1 MGFTIGMPAI
11 KLSSTEGKG
20 GRHSGNLS
28 KVAEEAL
35 SERLGKDLDINPEL
49 THTNQYLPCNI
60 NGEIKTITSAKE
72 LIQYSDDWVEKR
84 NKEVKENNDIIRPLI
99 RELNRQR
106 KIAGEKKLGDKDAL
120 AIINKER
127 EKNGEPPLKLM
138 AKIKSDAVLMCN
150 AIIKP
155 PMAFMETL
163 TREQQ
168 ERFLLDSFD
177 KFKELV
183 GEDNVKAAVIHWDEL
198 NPHIHI
204 FWQPVTDDGRL
215 CAKEL
220 FDIKFLDKLNREMPQ
235 YLREK
240 GWEIDDCDAYDI
252 EEAQKIREEQ
262 GEKAYREYNEKRR
275 QERADKKSGR
285 GSKKFKDDMDKAAA
299 EAEAR
304 REAAEQAERLA
315 IQQREAEEQ
324 AAEQAKKQRE
334 ADEQKSA
341 ELQSEVTELTAKKDS
356 LEGKIETSEAKLS
369 DIQKRI
375 AQAEEE
381 LVRKQ
386 EIPPPPKKPFERK
399 PTPPITISREEYIS
413 NSVNRDLGFLE
424 RKKQAK
430 EVGADY
436 DEKMSAYYRD
446 LALQEQYERDS
457 AAYKEE
463 YEMTLTVQKVAAQQ
477 ARTAQEQAQT
487 AASQKA
493 TAAELTERENCL
505 AKAEKQVQAERASV
519 DVIVEKRVQQALQ
532 KAQTFVEYGRTNARF
547 NALFSKFIGNGES
560 YDDKKL
566 HHEQKQTAHDEQKQP
581 SETPLPKKR
590 PKQKGYDDI

>member
-1 MGFTIGMPAI
+1 MGFTIGTPAI
-11 KLSSTEGKG
+11 KLSSAEGKG

-127 EKNGEPPLKLM
+127 EKNGEPLLKLM

-168 ERFLLDSFD
+168 ELFLLDGFE

-183 GEDNVKAAVIHWDEL
+183 GKDNVKAAVIHWDEL

-220 FDIKFLDKLNREMPQ
+220 FDIKFLDKLNREMPK

-252 EEAQKIREEQ
+252 EEAQKIREEH

-304 REAAEQAERLA
+304 REAAEQAT
-315 IQQREAEEQ
+315 
-324 AAEQAKKQRE
+324 EQAKKQRE
-334 ADEQKSA
+334 AVDH
-341 ELQSEVTELTAKKDS
+341 
-356 LEGKIETSEAKLS
+356 
-369 DIQKRI
+369 
-375 AQAEEE
+375 
-381 LVRKQ
+381 
-386 EIPPPPKKPFERK
+386 
-399 PTPPITISREEYIS
+399 
-413 NSVNRDLGFLE
+413 
-424 RKKQAK
+424 
-430 EVGADY
+430 
-436 DEKMSAYYRD
+436 
-446 LALQEQYERDS
+446 
-457 AAYKEE
+457 
-463 YEMTLTVQKVAAQQ
+463 
-477 ARTAQEQAQT
+477 
-487 AASQKA
+487 SQ
-493 TAAELTERENCL
+493 
-505 AKAEKQVQAERASV
+505 
-519 DVIVEKRVQQALQ
+519 
-532 KAQTFVEYGRTNARF
+532 
-547 NALFSKFIGNGES
+547 
-560 YDDKKL
+560 
-566 HHEQKQTAHDEQKQP
+566 
-581 SETPLPKKR
+581 
-590 PKQKGYDDI
+590 

>member
-430 EVGADY
+430 EVGVDY

-463 YEMTLTVQKVAAQQ
+463 YEMTLTVQKIAAQQ

-566 HHEQKQTAHDEQKQP
+566 QHEQKQTAHDEQKQP

>member
-356 LEGKIETSEAKLS
+356 LEGEIETSAAKLS
-369 DIQKRI
+369 DIQKRT

-399 PTPPITISREEYIS
+399 PTPPITISREEFIS
-413 NSVNRDLGFLE
+413 NSVNRDLGLFE

-430 EVGADY
+430 EVGAVY

-446 LALQEQYERDS
+446 LALHEQYERDS

-505 AKAEKQVQAERASV
+505 AKAEKKVQTERASV

>member
-1 MGFTIGMPAI
+1 MDDKARSISF
-11 KLSSTEGKG
+11 SRGKG
-20 GRHSGNLS
+20 
-28 KVAEEAL
+28 K
-35 SERLGKDLDINPEL
+35 L
-49 THTNQYLPCNI
+49 THTDRTLIADNVDKDRMKNNVILVNESLSEAYDKIFGEAQAKYNAKQKRKDRKIDDYFSKLFGVSADSKEADVVIHNKNNQQSFYEWVVGVGGSYDTALV
-60 NGEIKTITSAKE
+60 
-72 LIQYSDDWVEKR
+72 DWV
-84 NKEVKENNDIIRPLI
+84 ND
-99 RELNRQR
+99 N
-106 KIAGEKKLGDKDAL
+106 GDSIQANPEAAQL
-120 AIINKER
+120 AIKCLTEYITGDEEAGVLSYEER
-127 EKNGEPPLKLM
+127 NPNFHLM
-138 AKIKSDAVLMCN
+138 K
-150 AIIKP
+150 AIIHADEKTP
-155 PMAFMETL
+155 HLHVDVIPFTDGYKTSMSRQQGIAKALEAMGYGTGETAIA
-163 TREQQ
+163 E
-168 ERFLLDSFD
+168 
-177 KFKELV
+177 
-183 GEDNVKAAVIHWDEL
+183 
-198 NPHIHI
+198 
-204 FWQPVTDDGRL
+204 WQ
-215 CAKEL
+215 
-220 FDIKFLDKLNREMPQ
+220 
-235 YLREK
+235 
-240 GWEIDDCDAYDI
+240 
-252 EEAQKIREEQ
+252 
-262 GEKAYREYNEKRR
+262 
-275 QERADKKSGR
+275 
-285 GSKKFKDDMDKAAA
+285 
-299 EAEAR
+299 EAER
-304 REAAEQAERLA
+304 KVFREICERHGFVIRDDEKSRGYTVLTKQYGKFHENELALEKQQTQIAANAQAIEQSKAD
-315 IQQREAEEQ
+315 REAEEQ
-324 AAEQAKKQRE
+324 SAEQAKKQRE

-356 LEGKIETSEAKLS
+356 LEGEIETSAAKLS
-369 DIQKRI
+369 DIQKRT

-399 PTPPITISREEYIS
+399 PTPPITISREEFIS
-413 NSVNRDLGFLE
+413 NSVNRDLGLFE

-430 EVGADY
+430 EVGAVY

-446 LALQEQYERDS
+446 LALHEQYERDS

-477 ARTAQEQAQT
+477 ARTSQEQAQT

>member
-11 KLSSTEGKG
+11 KLSSAEGKG

-106 KIAGEKKLGDKDAL
+106 KIAGEKKLGDKDSL
-120 AIINKER
+120 AIINKEL

-168 ERFLLDSFD
+168 ERFLLDGFE

-183 GEDNVKAAVIHWDEL
+183 GKDNVKAAVIHWDEL

-220 FDIKFLDKLNREMPQ
+220 FDIKFLDKLNREMPK

-252 EEAQKIREEQ
+252 EEAQKIREEH

-304 REAAEQAERLA
+304 REAAEQAT
-315 IQQREAEEQ
+315 
-324 AAEQAKKQRE
+324 EQAKKQRE

-341 ELQSEVTELTAKKDS
+341 ELQSEVTELTAKKNS

-369 DIQKRI
+369 DIQKRTE
-375 AQAEEE
+375 QAEEE

-386 EIPPPPKKPFERK
+386 EIPPPPKKPFDRK
-399 PTPPITISREEYIS
+399 PTPPIAISREEFIS
-413 NSVNRDLGFLE
+413 NSVNRDLGLFE
-424 RKKQAK
+424 RKKQSK

-436 DEKMSAYYRD
+436 DKAMSAYYRD
-446 LALQEQYERDS
+446 LALWEQYERDF

-477 ARTAQEQAQT
+477 ARTSQEQAQT

-493 TAAELTERENCL
+493 TAAELTEREKCL

-532 KAQTFVEYGRTNARF
+532 KVQTFVEYGRTSARF

-566 HHEQKQTAHDEQKQP
+566 HHEQKKP
-581 SETPLPKKR
+581 SETPLLKKET
-590 PKQKGYDDI
+590 KQKGYDDV